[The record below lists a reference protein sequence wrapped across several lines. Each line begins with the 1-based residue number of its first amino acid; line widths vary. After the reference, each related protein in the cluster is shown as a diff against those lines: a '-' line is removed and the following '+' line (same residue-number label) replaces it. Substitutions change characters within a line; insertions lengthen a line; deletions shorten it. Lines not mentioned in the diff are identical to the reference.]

1 HSGSIIKSGT
11 GLVSTRSSPSLSS
24 TPPSSTSILNLSTA
38 SGTTNNNNNNNN
50 NTGDQN
56 MIDHSQSSL
65 HEKTSHQTRVTN
77 QTNSN

>member
-1 HSGSIIKSGT
+1 

-38 SGTTNNNNNNNN
+38 SGTHNNNNNNNNNN

-77 QTNSN
+77 QTNS